1 MTQERRSLILTGAS
15 RGIGH
20 ATVKRFSDEGWQIIT
35 CSRDP
40 VPEHCKRDPN
50 WTTHIPMDLGDPADV
65 ERFIAEAVDIL
76 GDAPLNA
83 LVNNAALSPKSDFQE
98 RLGCLNGSLDD
109 WREVFQL
116 NFFTPLALAR
126 GFSIALARAARAG
139 APDAPGNGQEGNG
152 QEGSG
157 QNGDSPNGV
166 ASHAGKRVGAAIV
179 NITSIAGH
187 AIHPFA
193 GSAYSTSKAALSALT
208 REMAVEF
215 AELGVRVNAVAPGE
229 IETEMIGEEYEPLIS
244 RIPMHRMGT
253 PEEVAST
260 VFQLCNP
267 DFGYVTG
274 TEVFVTGGQHLY

>member
-1 MTQERRSLILTGAS
+1 MTDSRRSLILTGAS

-40 VPEHCKRDPN
+40 VPAHCERDPN
-50 WTTHIPMDLGDPADV
+50 WTSHIPTDLSDPADV
-65 ERFIAEAVDIL
+65 ERFIDEALELL
-76 GDAPLNA
+76 GDTPLNA
-83 LVNNAALSPKSDFQE
+83 LVNNAAVSPKTDFQE
-98 RLGCLNGSLDD
+98 RLGCLNGPIED

-116 NFFTPLALAR
+116 NFFTPLVLAR
-126 GFSIALARAARAG
+126 GFAPALARA
-139 APDAPGNGQEGNG
+139 
-152 QEGSG
+152 
-157 QNGDSPNGV
+157 
-166 ASHAGKRVGAAIV
+166 GKREDEDAEAAGSTANDGGASIV

-229 IETEMIGEEYEPLIS
+229 IETEMVGDEYEPLVN

-253 PEEVAST
+253 AGEVAST
-260 VFQLCNP
+260 VFQLCSP
-267 DFGYVTG
+267 DFSYVTG
-274 TEVFVTGGQHLY
+274 TEIFITGGQHLY